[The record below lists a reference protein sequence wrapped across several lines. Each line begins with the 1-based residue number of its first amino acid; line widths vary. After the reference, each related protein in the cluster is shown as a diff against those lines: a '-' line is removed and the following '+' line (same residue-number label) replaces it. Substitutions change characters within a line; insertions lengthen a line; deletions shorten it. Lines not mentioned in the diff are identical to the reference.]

1 MTFNKLNEKMNY
13 YSEIS
18 KKTGENNWNQDTIQT
33 DFIEMI
39 SKCNLP
45 IEKMDRL
52 ANCMIKNNATI
63 DMENSNNKS
72 YDIFNKTVN
81 MKKEE
86 AKISRQM
93 SA

>member
-18 KKTGENNWNQDTIQT
+18 KKTGENNWSQDIIQT
-33 DFIEMI
+33 DFIEMV
-39 SKCNLP
+39 SKCNLSV
-45 IEKMDRL
+45 EKMDKL
-52 ANCMIKNNATI
+52 SNCMIKNDAVL
-63 DMENSNNKS
+63 DMKPSNNKS
-72 YDIFNKTVN
+72 YEVFIKIVN

-86 AKISRQM
+86 VKISKQM